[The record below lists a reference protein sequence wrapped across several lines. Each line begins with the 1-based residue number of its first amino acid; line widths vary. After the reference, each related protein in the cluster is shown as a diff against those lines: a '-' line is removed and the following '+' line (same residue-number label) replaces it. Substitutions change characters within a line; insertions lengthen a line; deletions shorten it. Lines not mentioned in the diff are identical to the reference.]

1 MNYTIKTST
10 YYEALL
16 ALAVKFHKVVLKH
29 DKVSKED
36 VEKALEIANN
46 LKEENEIMHA
56 AFIARENRRYGD
68 TLSTAKRLEAKAISI
83 LKEISEETNEDF
95 ESMDKDQLVELVKK
109 MREEKA
115 RKEKEEEE
123 KVLVLRAPKE
133 SNKDEETDKA

>member
-36 VEKALEIANN
+36 VEKALEIAND

-56 AFIARENRRYGD
+56 AFISRENRRYGD

-95 ESMDKDQLVELVKK
+95 ESMDKEDLIKLVIK
-109 MREEKA
+109 MKEEKS
-115 RKEKEEEE
+115 KKEEEDR
-123 KVLVLRAPKE
+123 VLVLHAPEEDKE
-133 SNKDEETDKA
+133 NEENSKK

>member
-36 VEKALEIANN
+36 VEKALEIAND

-56 AFIARENRRYGD
+56 AFISRENRRYGD
-68 TLSTAKRLEAKAISI
+68 TLSTAKRLEAKSISI

-95 ESMDKDQLVELVKK
+95 ESMDKEDLIKLVIK
-109 MREEKA
+109 MKEEKS
-115 RKEKEEEE
+115 KKEEENR
-123 KVLVLRAPKE
+123 VLVLHAPEDDKE
-133 SNKDEETDKA
+133 NEEDSKK

>member
-36 VEKALEIANN
+36 VEKALEIAND

-56 AFIARENRRYGD
+56 AFISRENRRYGD

-95 ESMDKDQLVELVKK
+95 ESMDKEDLIKLVIK
-109 MREEKA
+109 MKEEKS
-115 RKEKEEEE
+115 KKEEENR
-123 KVLVLRAPKE
+123 VLVLHAPEEDKE
-133 SNKDEETDKA
+133 NEENSKK